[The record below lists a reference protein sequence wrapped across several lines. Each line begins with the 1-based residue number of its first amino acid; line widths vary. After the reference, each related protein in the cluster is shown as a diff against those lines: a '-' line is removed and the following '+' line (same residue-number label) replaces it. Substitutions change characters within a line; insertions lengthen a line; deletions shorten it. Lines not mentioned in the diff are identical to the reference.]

1 MIFDSREAADN
12 YEEWMNGSLIL
23 FFQNVGEFI
32 QSGIMYDGVV
42 TPDQVKR
49 ERMLKLANAAMNLLD
64 KLNDECDQEFV
75 LDSCSKE
82 RWDLGMDIDELATKI
97 RDIINR
103 LEALE

>member
-23 FFQNVGEFI
+23 FFQNVEEFF
-32 QSGIMYDGVV
+32 QSAIMYDGVV

-49 ERMLKLANAAMNLLD
+49 ERMRKYAREALDALD
-64 KLNDECDQEFV
+64 KLDAECDAAYCCEETDLA
-75 LDSCSKE
+75 LDINCAMADVE
-82 RWDLGMDIDELATKI
+82 DIVA
-97 RDIINR
+97 R

>member
-32 QSGIMYDGVV
+32 QSAIMYDGVV

-49 ERMLKLANAAMNLLD
+49 ERMLKLANAAKDLLD
-64 KLNDECDQEFV
+64 RVNDECDAEFV

-82 RWDLGMDIDELATKI
+82 RWDLSKDIDELATKI